1 MGSGAEAEA
10 ASDWAGATAAAE
22 LERTAGIG
30 PGEDATSTGAGVVD
44 NVDAAVVDT
53 LEEAVELVELAGGPA
68 TDDAEEMDDATD
80 EDEPEG

>member
-1 MGSGAEAEA
+1 
-10 ASDWAGATAAAE
+10 
-22 LERTAGIG
+22 
-30 PGEDATSTGAGVVD
+30 VD